1 MHVKIESS
9 WHQLLASEFEKP
21 YFLELTKFV
30 KQEYSEQTVF
40 PAGKLVFTAFDHC
53 PVDQVKIVIVG
64 QDPYHGPCQANGF
77 CFSVNPGVPMP
88 PSLINIFKEIKDD
101 LGKQIPPNGDL
112 SRWARQGVLLLNATL
127 TVRSGQAGSHQ
138 GRGWEQFTDAAI
150 HKLSALRKNLVY
162 MLWGSYAQKKG
173 LLLDSKNN
181 LILSSP
187 HPSPLSVY
195 RGFSGNRHFSQANA
209 YLVLKGLQPIN
220 W

>member
-1 MHVKIESS
+1 MK
-9 WHQLLASEFEKP
+9 K
-21 YFLELTKFV
+21 
-30 KQEYSEQTVF
+30 EYNEQTVF
-40 PAGKLVFTAFDHC
+40 PPGKLIFSAFDFC
-53 PVDQVKIVIVG
+53 PVDQVKVVIMG
-64 QDPYHGPCQANGF
+64 QDPYHGLGQANGF

-101 LGKQIPPNGDL
+101 LGKPMPPNGDL
-112 SRWARQGVLLLNATL
+112 SRWAQQGVLLLNATL

-150 HKLSALRKNLVY
+150 RALSTKRQNLVY

-173 LLLDSKNN
+173 LFLDAQNN
-181 LILSSP
+181 LILNSP

-209 YLVLKGLQPIN
+209 YLESKGLQAIK